1 MSDWLATL
9 YEDHGRRLLCAAWV
23 ILRRQEL
30 AEDAL
35 HTAFARMAG
44 LASRPRDPKLYAFRA
59 VRNAAF
65 DLKAQ
70 SLRHRCHC
78 LDEQDGF
85 AYDLEDPKQREA
97 LAEAARA
104 LALLDDDSREVVQLH
119 LQANLTFREIGI
131 VLEQPW
137 STVASRYRRALVK
150 LRQELGVCHE

>member
-1 MSDWLATL
+1 
-9 YEDHGRRLLCAAWV
+9 
-23 ILRRQEL
+23 
-30 AEDAL
+30 
-35 HTAFARMAG
+35 